1 MEAVLFLVAAA
12 AAGLAVL
19 RFRETIRDLFQK
31 KLAPTRKEQYSLA
44 FPREHAADAFWKI
57 KREQLIVVAV
67 AVVGGVLLALLA
79 PEQEDDT
86 MGENGAIA
94 RPEFS
99 NGSMRVYLQVKGESE
114 SDTFEKEV
122 ALSVGERRPDADRLE
137 KLFDEGF
144 AEGERLLSEGNASLE
159 KIEHNLDLPEEIG
172 EYLKATWKSDAPEY
186 LSSFGRISEEIP
198 EEGVLVHMKLTL
210 SYEEEGR
217 ERVYDLHVYPKADER
232 SFAERLESYLQE
244 EAEKGDA
251 EAHLPSEFEGFSLAY
266 AKPEG
271 TSTRVGILV
280 LAVCAAALL
289 YVSRGKQ
296 LERAL
301 DERKESLERDY
312 PEIVSKL
319 TLYFS
324 AGMTIRTAWER
335 MVEEYENA
343 REQTGCTRYGYEEM
357 RRTLS
362 GMQTGTFEGEAYGQ
376 FGRRCGS
383 YGYLK
388 LGTLLEENVRTGLAD
403 LPKLLETEVNAAQDM
418 RLLQAKQ
425 LGEKAKTKLLLPMLL
440 LLVIVM
446 VIVMVPA
453 YLSTGIG

>member
-1 MEAVLFLVAAA
+1 MEALLFLVAAA
-12 AAGLAVL
+12 AAGFAAF
-19 RFRETIRDLFQK
+19 RFRDTIRELFQG
-31 KLAPTRKEQYSLA
+31 KLAPTRREQYSLA

-57 KREQLIVVAV
+57 KKEQLIVAA
-67 AVVGGVLLALLA
+67 AVVTGGVLLALFA
-79 PEQEDDT
+79 PAEAEDT
-86 MGENGAIA
+86 TGNSGIIA
-94 RPEFS
+94 RPDFAA
-99 NGSMRVYLQVKGESE
+99 GDLRVHLQVKGENE
-114 SDTFEKEV
+114 DEAFENEV
-122 ALSVGERRPDADRLE
+122 ALSVGERRPDEERLNA
-137 KLFDEGF
+137 LFEEGF
-144 AEGERLLSEGNASLE
+144 AEGERLLTAGNASAE

-172 EYLKATWKSDAPEY
+172 DYLQARWKSDAPEY
-186 LSSFGRISEEIP
+186 LSSYGRIAEEVP
-198 EEGVLVHMKLTL
+198 AEGVEVHMKLTL
-210 SYEEEGR
+210 TFQDVES
-217 ERVYDLHVYPKADER
+217 ERTFALRVYPKADER
-232 SFAERLESYLQE
+232 SFRQRLESYLQE
-244 EAEKGDA
+244 EAEKGEA
-251 EAHLPSEFEGFSLAY
+251 EAHLPSEFEGYTLAY

-271 TSTRVGILV
+271 TSARVGILM
-280 LAVCAAALL
+280 LSLCGAVLL
-289 YVSRGKQ
+289 YVSRGKK
-296 LERAL
+296 LEQAL
-301 DERKESLERDY
+301 ELRKESLERDY

-335 MVEEYENA
+335 MVQEYENA

-403 LPKLLETEVNAAQDM
+403 LPTLLETEVNAARDM

-425 LGEKAKTKLLLPMLL
+425 MGEKAKTKLLLPMLL

-453 YLSTGIG
+453 YLSTGV

>member
-1 MEAVLFLVAAA
+1 MEALLFLVAAA

-19 RFRETIRDLFQK
+19 RFRESIRDIFQT

-67 AVVGGVLLALLA
+67 VVVCGGLLALLA

-86 MGENGAIA
+86 MGENGAIT

-99 NGSMRVYLQVKGESE
+99 EGNMRVYLQVKGESE
-114 SDTFEKEV
+114 SDAFEREV
-122 ALSVGERRPDADRLE
+122 ALSVGERRPDAQGLE
-137 KLFDEGF
+137 QLFEEGF
-144 AEGERLLSEGNASLE
+144 AEGERLLSQGNASLSR
-159 KIEHNLDLPEEIG
+159 IEHNLDLPEEIG
-172 EYLKATWKSDAPEY
+172 DYLKANWKSDAPAY
-186 LSSFGRISEEIP
+186 LSSLGRISEEVP
-198 EEGVLVHMKLTL
+198 EEGVSVHMKLTL
-210 SYEEEGR
+210 SYRDEER
-217 ERVYDLHVYPKADER
+217 ERVYDLRVYPKADER

-266 AKPEG
+266 EKPQG

-280 LAVCAAALL
+280 LAICAAALL

-335 MVEEYENA
+335 MVGEYENT
-343 REQTGCTRYGYEEM
+343 REQTGCMRYGYEEM

-403 LPKLLETEVNAAQDM
+403 LPKLLETEVNAARDM

-453 YLSTGIG
+453 YLSTGI